1 MSYSNGLLSD
11 QSYQTANKYVQRGLP
26 GVGFKL
32 TVMGDYDMQNK
43 KLTNVKSGTD
53 SNDAVNKS
61 QLDATTNLLHG
72 SRAGDVVNDKAVIYS
87 NTGAVHANSL
97 YIEDP
102 PDQGNSNEVRIMTE
116 HQSYPNIHLNIPDLH
131 NFDGHGG
138 RPKSELMVTSVEQT
152 VTGKKVFENIEV
164 HDPTS
169 NNQAANK
176 NYADTKLS
184 LTGGTMTGDLILPHH
199 NYPIPGNT
207 NKVINYESQREIFLS
222 RQESF
227 PMQADINMNNN
238 FIQNI
243 ATPTLS
249 HQATNKGY
257 CDYNFLNRQKG
268 GRIMGS
274 LSMNQNDL
282 FEIPAPKYES
292 SAANKNYVDNQ
303 MGTKADLSKTTTQTF
318 QGRVQ
323 VPDFNSG
330 GHNGSDIVNLRYIDG
345 IFLNKKTGGTLNNP
359 ITFLSSLPSNQRQ
372 IHNIGSPQ
380 FISSAA
386 NKQYVDGE
394 IGKIAPVDTTPF
406 VKLDGSR
413 TMTGNLDMG
422 GKKIIGVGNPTA
434 SFHSTDAVNFHSMVN
449 TLAGFRHG
457 LNISFV
463 HLDGSEA
470 MTGVLN
476 MNNQKISNLKIP
488 EFNTDAANKQYID
501 EALLKS
507 HLVSSHIENAFKYL
521 SDQDESSSER
531 NIIVHGIQ
539 DFNGSP
545 HKNKKAYDIDL
556 IYTSGTHNYDSKIGI
571 NLYPLPVG
579 KFTIIMEYYFP
590 EDINISLLAEA
601 STAIIN
607 KQTITNFT
615 SYKKQLVQIN
625 QQTKDTPDY
634 LFFTI
639 RGSGTTATNPEGY
652 LIFYGVKEW
661 VDTVPSEIYDHA
673 LETGMF
679 EYDNGN
685 MKMYN
690 DIDMNNHN
698 IINSNQT
705 TSLTDF
711 MNYFTLFKNF
721 MKNKTYIDTFSNF
734 YDLKEPSTFILDGPA
749 ISGIQPNMSI
759 NSSGSNHITVSGFDP
774 IKGLQFNSSTKIII
788 NLGFSVNQNTP
799 YTIMV
804 SLTLKSIL
812 KVYFVEPINEQTIYY
827 PAYILTPLKNT
838 IGIQKSHILKETVI
852 YPSVFNNKQI
862 MIWINFNPSTNQYKL
877 IIGNGNFVKIIS
889 SPTSNFSTNK
899 IRIDANYNII
909 NKICYKNQH
918 FASAETFT
926 KMMFEERKN
935 GSYF

>member
-11 QSYQTANKYVQRGLP
+11 QSYQTAYKYVQKGLP

-32 TVMGDYDMQNK
+32 TVTGDYDMQNK
-43 KLTNVKSGTD
+43 KLTNVKSGTN

-176 NYADTKLS
+176 SYADTKLS

-243 ATPTLS
+243 ATPTSS
-249 HQATNKGY
+249 HQVTNKGY
-257 CDYNFLNRQKG
+257 CDYNFLNRQNG
-268 GRIMGS
+268 GMLMGP
-274 LSMNQNDL
+274 LSMNRNDL
-282 FEIPAPKYES
+282 TGIPDAPKFGY
-292 SAANKNYVDNQ
+292 SAVNKNYVD
-303 MGTKADLSKTTTQTF
+303 
-318 QGRVQ
+318 
-323 VPDFNSG
+323 
-330 GHNGSDIVNLRYIDG
+330 
-345 IFLNKKTGGTLNNP
+345 
-359 ITFLSSLPSNQRQ
+359 
-372 IHNIGSPQ
+372 
-380 FISSAA
+380 
-386 NKQYVDGE
+386 GE
-394 IGKIAPVDTTPF
+394 ITKIDTTPF
-406 VKLDGSR
+406 LKLDGTR
-413 TMTGNLDMG
+413 AMTGNLDMG
-422 GKKIIGVGNPTA
+422 DHSIQKVGEPENSDDVATKNYVDAEIGYI
-434 SFHSTDAVNFHSMVN
+434 STPF
-449 TLAGFRHG
+449 LK
-457 LNISFV
+457 
-463 HLDGSEA
+463 LDGTRA

-476 MNNQKISNLKIP
+476 MNDHKINNLKMP

-556 IYTSGTHNYDSKIGI
+556 IYTSGTQNYDSKIGI

-607 KQTITNFT
+607 KQTTTNFT

-652 LIFYGVKEW
+652 LVFYGVKEW
-661 VDTVPSEIYDHA
+661 VDTVPSEIYDHV

-679 EYDNGN
+679 KYENGD
-685 MKMYN
+685 MQMQT
-690 DIDMNNHN
+690 DINVNNHKITN
-698 IINSNQT
+698 LNKGINDTDAVNKLQLDSVSFHTNNQT
-705 TSLTDF
+705 YREIF
-711 MNYFTLFKNF
+711 NE
-721 MKNKTYIDTFSNF
+721 F
-734 YDLKEPSTFILDGPA
+734 YDLVETSRFNVNTNSNGLVILGVKPNLFFQSNRLITNFDRL
-749 ISGIQPNMSI
+749 SGIQLS
-759 NSSGSNHITVSGFDP
+759 NSY
-774 IKGLQFNSSTKIII
+774 I
-788 NLGFSVNQNTP
+788 NLGDDVDQNSSYTIFISLYFSDDIKIQFSDINQN
-799 YTIMV
+799 I
-804 SLTLKSIL
+804 
-812 KVYFVEPINEQTIYY
+812 F
-827 PAYILTPLKNT
+827 
-838 IGIQKSHILKETVI
+838 
-852 YPSVFNNKQI
+852 YPSFSITYNNSRLRINRSLYLYHHIIIPADFKNKQVMLWVCHNAPNNLYRFAISNHTSFIQSFTSPASFKTKILRIIYNNYVKKIGLVKKFININSLDHHRI
-862 MIWINFNPSTNQYKL
+862 ML
-877 IIGNGNFVKIIS
+877 
-889 SPTSNFSTNK
+889 
-899 IRIDANYNII
+899 
-909 NKICYKNQH
+909 
-918 FASAETFT
+918 
-926 KMMFEERKN
+926 EELRE
-935 GSYF
+935 GSFFR

>member
-11 QSYQTANKYVQRGLP
+11 QSYQTANEYVQRGLP

-102 PDQGNSNEVRIMTE
+102 PNQGNSNEVRIMTE
-116 HQSYPNIHLNIPDLH
+116 HQSHPNIHLNIPDLH

-227 PMQADINMNNN
+227 PMLADINMNNN

-243 ATPTLS
+243 ATPTSS
-249 HQATNKGY
+249 HQVTNKGY
-257 CDYNFLNRQKG
+257 CDYNFLNRQNG
-268 GRIMGS
+268 GVLMGP
-274 LSMNQNDL
+274 LSMNRNDL
-282 FEIPAPKYES
+282 TGIPDTPKFGY
-292 SAANKNYVDNQ
+292 SAVNKNYVDAKIPSVDLTQ
-303 MGTKADLSKTTTQTF
+303 FVKKAGDRMNGDLDMDSHFVKNVGINLSDDST
-318 QGRVQ
+318 V
-323 VPDFNSG
+323 VPRSYVDSFANSA
-330 GHNGSDIVNLRYIDG
+330 
-345 IFLNKKTGGTLNNP
+345 
-359 ITFLSSLPSNQRQ
+359 
-372 IHNIGSPQ
+372 IHNPLERDLYASNFQI
-380 FISSAA
+380 
-386 NKQYVDGE
+386 KQ
-394 IGKIAPVDTTPF
+394 
-406 VKLDGSR
+406 
-413 TMTGNLDMG
+413 
-422 GKKIIGVGNPTA
+422 
-434 SFHSTDAVNFHSMVN
+434 
-449 TLAGFRHG
+449 
-457 LNISFV
+457 
-463 HLDGSEA
+463 
-470 MTGVLN
+470 
-476 MNNQKISNLKIP
+476 LKIP
-488 EFNTDAANKQYID
+488 TDVQDAINKKYFD
-501 EALLKS
+501 EELLKS
-507 HLVSSHIENAFKYL
+507 HLLPSHIENAFKYL

-531 NIIVHGIQ
+531 NIIVNGIQ

-556 IYTSGTHNYDSKIGI
+556 IYTSGTQNYDSKIGI

-607 KQTITNFT
+607 KQTITNSP

-661 VDTVPSEIYDHA
+661 VDTVPSEIYDHV

-679 EYDNGN
+679 KYDNGN

-698 IINSNQT
+698 IINSNQI

-711 MNYFTLFKNF
+711 MNYFILFKNF

-734 YDLKEPSTFILDGPA
+734 YDLKEPSTFILDGSA

-759 NSSGSNHITVSGFDP
+759 NSSGSSHITVSGFDP

-804 SLTLKSIL
+804 SLTLKDIL
-812 KVYFVEPINEQTIYY
+812 RVYFVEPITEQTIYY
-827 PAYILTPLKNT
+827 PAYILIPMRNT
-838 IGIQKSHILKETVI
+838 IGIQKSHSLNETVI

-877 IIGNGNFVKIIS
+877 IIGNGNFIKIIS
-889 SPTSNFSTNK
+889 SPISNFSTNK

>member
-1 MSYSNGLLSD
+1 MSYSNGLLPD
-11 QSYQTANKYVQRGLP
+11 QSYQTANKYGQRGLP

-32 TVMGDYDMQNK
+32 MVTGDYDMQNK
-43 KLTNVKSGTD
+43 KLTNVKSGTEK
-53 SNDAVNKS
+53 NDAVNKS

-102 PDQGNSNEVRIMTE
+102 SDQGNSNEVRIMTE

-176 NYADTKLS
+176 SYADTKLS
-184 LTGGTMTGDLILPHH
+184 LTGGTMTGDLILPHDS
-199 NYPIPGNT
+199 YPVDGNT
-207 NKVINYESQREIFLS
+207 NKAISYESQREIFLS
-222 RQESF
+222 RRESF

-243 ATPTLS
+243 ATPTSS
-249 HQATNKGY
+249 HQVTNKGY

-268 GRIMGS
+268 GMLMGS

-282 FEIPAPKYES
+282 FEIPAPKY
-292 SAANKNYVDNQ
+292 
-303 MGTKADLSKTTTQTF
+303 G
-318 QGRVQ
+318 
-323 VPDFNSG
+323 
-330 GHNGSDIVNLRYIDG
+330 
-345 IFLNKKTGGTLNNP
+345 
-359 ITFLSSLPSNQRQ
+359 
-372 IHNIGSPQ
+372 
-380 FISSAA
+380 SSAA

-394 IGKIAPVDTTPF
+394 IGKIAPVDTTQF
-406 VKLDGSR
+406 IKKDGSVP
-413 TMTGNLDMG
+413 MAADLDMG
-422 GKKIIGVGNPTA
+422 THKIIRLASPT
-434 SFHSTDAVNFHSMVN
+434 D
-449 TLAGFRHG
+449 
-457 LNISFV
+457 
-463 HLDGSEA
+463 
-470 MTGVLN
+470 
-476 MNNQKISNLKIP
+476 
-488 EFNTDAANKQYID
+488 NTDAANKQYID
-501 EALLKS
+501 EELLKS
-507 HLVSSHIENAFKYL
+507 HLVSSKVENSFKYL

-556 IYTSGTHNYDSKIGI
+556 IYTSGTRNYDSKIGI

-615 SYKKQLVQIN
+615 SYKKQLIQIN

-652 LIFYGVKEW
+652 LVFYGVKEW
-661 VDTVPSEIYDHA
+661 VDTVPSEIYDHV

-685 MKMYN
+685 MIMYN

-698 IINSNQT
+698 IINSNQI

-711 MNYFTLFKNF
+711 MNYFILFKNF
-721 MKNKTYIDTFSNF
+721 MKKKTYIDTFSNF

-749 ISGIQPNMSI
+749 ISGINPNMSI
-759 NSSGSNHITVSGFDP
+759 ISSGSNHITVSGFDP
-774 IKGLQFNSSTKIII
+774 IRGLQFNSSTKIII
-788 NLGFSVNQNTP
+788 DLGYMVNQNTP

-804 SLTLKSIL
+804 SLTLKDIL
-812 KVYFVEPINEQTIYY
+812 RVYFVEPINEQTIYY
-827 PAYILTPLKNT
+827 PAYILIPMRNA
-838 IGIQKSHILKETVI
+838 IGIQKSHSLNKNAI
-852 YPSVFNNKQI
+852 YPSVLNNKQI
-862 MIWINFNPSTNQYKL
+862 MIWINFNPSTNQYEL
-877 IIGNGNFVKIIS
+877 IIGNGNFIKIIS
-889 SPTSNFSTNK
+889 SPISNFSTNK
-899 IRIDANYNII
+899 IRIDANHNII

-918 FASAETFT
+918 FASAEIFT